1 MSLQY
6 AKIILDS
13 RAPCGKRL
21 VTVEARIWRGILSE
35 VNTHRDKS
43 RNSASSRA
51 IPISKQISRCLSEP
65 FVPDAFTANQKGM
78 QGGATIAQNETAQK
92 LWLEGRDFAC
102 KVARGL
108 DDLGVHKQYANRV
121 MEPYQYHTI
130 IMSGT
135 NWANMF
141 AQRCHPDA
149 QPEFQEVAWLI
160 YEAMKAS
167 TPQLLGEGEWHL
179 PYITEEDRVEALA
192 LRHCPMGPRMS
203 LSTDEILIRV
213 SVARCARVSY
223 LTHDGKRSLEADL
236 DMWEKLMSGGFNG
249 HWSPFEHVA
258 RAMTEALRSGN
269 FVGFQQLRKLYD
281 QECVH
286 IWQDIED

>member
-21 VTVEARIWRGILSE
+21 TTVEARIWRGILAE

-51 IPISKQISRCLSEP
+51 IPIGKQISRCLSEP

-78 QGGATIAQNETAQK
+78 QGGATIEQNAEAQR
-92 LWLEGRDFAC
+92 LWLVGRDAAVE
-102 KVARGL
+102 VARGL

-179 PYITEEDRVEALA
+179 PYISEEDRVEALK
-192 LRHCPMGPRMS
+192 
-203 LSTDEILIRV
+203 LSRRRSITICVSEILIRV

-236 DMWEKLMSGGFNG
+236 EMWDKLMSGGFNG

>member
-21 VTVEARIWRGILSE
+21 TTVEARIWRGILAE

-51 IPISKQISRCLSEP
+51 IPVSKQISRCISEP
-65 FVPDAFTANQKGM
+65 FVPDAFTSNQKGM
-78 QGGATIAQNETAQK
+78 QGGATIEQNAEAQK
-92 LWLEGRDFAC
+92 LWLVGRDAAVE
-102 KVARGL
+102 VARGL
-108 DDLGVHKQYANRV
+108 DKLGVHKQYANRV

-149 QPEFQEVAWLI
+149 QPEFQEVSWLI

-167 TPQLLGEGEWHL
+167 RPQELLEGQWHL
-179 PYITEEDRVEALA
+179 PYITADDRDEAIRRSFTEELFSD
-192 LRHCPMGPRMS
+192 PM
-203 LSTDEILIRV
+203 ECLIRI

-223 LTHDGKRSLEADL
+223 LTHDGKRSLEVDL
-236 DMWEKLMSGGFNG
+236 ALWDKLLTGGYSG
-249 HWSPFEHVA
+249 HASPFEHVA
-258 RAMTEALRSGN
+258 RAMAEAARSGN
-269 FVGFQQLRKLYD
+269 FVGFEQLRKIALAL
-281 QECVH
+281 ECVH
-286 IWQDIED
+286 SWQDIED